1 MYFSSSLLVSAIV
14 LSFSKTAQARVA
26 HHQVDRTG
34 SDALEDRILGPN
46 DVFGGLLGN
55 RQASSE
61 IDCTPNVEWNILKA
75 AASRDTQVFCNHF
88 LAIPPATTETDVTP
102 IM

>member
-1 MYFSSSLLVSAIV
+1 MYFSPSLLVSAIV
-14 LSFSKTAQARVA
+14 LSFSTTSQARVT
-26 HHQVDRTG
+26 HHQVDGTG
-34 SDALEDRILGPN
+34 SDVSKNRILGPN
-46 DVFGGLLGN
+46 GVFAGLLGN

-75 AASRDTQVFCNHF
+75 AASGDTQVFCNHF